1 MSRGVRLL
9 LFAGGL
15 AVFAYLLSHI
25 GLATLAAEAAKTG
38 WVFVP
43 ILLLYGV
50 MYACNAAAWMLIM
63 ADEPRRPSFGRAYM
77 VTVSGSAL
85 NFVTP
90 MINVGGEPFKIAA
103 VAPWLT
109 TRRAAGSVV
118 IHNGLRGLSF
128 LLSWL
133 TAVLLGFVMLPHDA
147 VTVGLL
153 LLATLVC
160 ITLMTVLLAAHRRG
174 ALARMLNA
182 LHRVPLCGRLAGAL
196 EPRREMLE
204 QMDQQIAQFY
214 YQHPGRFARALMLEY
229 LSRAVYM
236 GEYFLIALSIGLP
249 MGYLQAYLIGGLAS
263 LIQNVLFVIP
273 FELGSKEGSLY
284 LLFRMLGLDPQLGV
298 YTAIVTRLR
307 DLVWIGVGL
316 LLVWNASRSAA
327 AEPRREAVP

>member
-1 MSRGVRLL
+1 MSRRVRLL

-15 AVFAYLLSHI
+15 ALFAYLLSRI
-25 GLATLAAEAAKTG
+25 GLGTLVAQAAKTG

-43 ILLLYGV
+43 ILLLYGLV
-50 MYACNAAAWMLIM
+50 YACNTGAWMLIM
-63 ADEPRRPSFGRAYM
+63 ADEPHRPSFGRAYL
-77 VTVSGSAL
+77 VTVSGFAL

-90 MINVGGEPFKIAA
+90 MVNVGGEPFKIAA

-118 IHNGLRGLSF
+118 IHNGLRGVSF

-133 TAVLLGFVMLPHDA
+133 TAVLLGFVMLPHDLL
-147 VTVGLL
+147 TDGLL
-153 LLATLVC
+153 LLATFVC
-160 ITLMTVLLAAHRRG
+160 ITLTTVLLAAHRRG
-174 ALARMLNA
+174 ALARMLTG
-182 LHRVPLCGRLAGAL
+182 LHRMPLCGRLARVL
-196 EPRREMLE
+196 EPRRELLE
-204 QMDQQIAQFY
+204 QMDRQIAQFY
-214 YQHPGRFARALMLEY
+214 EQHPGRFAGALALEY

-236 GEYFLIALSIGLP
+236 GEYYLIALSIGLP

-284 LLFRMLGLDPQLGV
+284 LLFRMLGLDPHLGV

-316 LLVWNASRSAA
+316 LLVWSASRTAA
-327 AEPRREAVP
+327 ADPSREAVP

>member
-1 MSRGVRLL
+1 MSRRIRLL

-15 AVFAYLLSHI
+15 ALFAYLLSRL
-25 GLATLAAEAAKTG
+25 GLGTLVAEASKTG

-43 ILLLYGV
+43 ILLLYGCV
-50 MYACNAAAWMLIM
+50 YVCNTGAWMLIM

-77 VTVSGSAL
+77 ITMSGFAL

-90 MINVGGEPFKIAA
+90 MVNVGGEPFKVAA

-118 IHNGLRGLSF
+118 IHNGLRVLSF

-147 VTVGLL
+147 ATVGLL
-153 LLATLVC
+153 LLATMVC
-160 ITLMTVLLAAHRRG
+160 GTLAAVLLAAHRRG

-196 EPRREMLE
+196 EPRRELLE
-204 QMDQQIAQFY
+204 QMDEQIAQFY
-214 YQHPGRFARALMLEY
+214 QRHPGRFARALALEY

-236 GEYFLIALSIGLP
+236 GEYYLIALSIGLP
-249 MGYLQAYLIGGLAS
+249 MGYLQAYLVGGLTS
-263 LIQNVLFVIP
+263 LIQNVFFVVP
-273 FELGSKEGSLY
+273 FEVGTKEGALY

-307 DLVWIGVGL
+307 DLVWIGLGL
-316 LLVWNASRSAA
+316 LLVWSAGRRPA
-327 AEPRREAVP
+327 VDPSREAVP

>member
-1 MSRGVRLL
+1 MSRRVRLL

-15 AVFAYLLSHI
+15 ALFAYLLSRI
-25 GLATLAAEAAKTG
+25 GLATLVAEAAKTG
-38 WVFVP
+38 WVFIP

-50 MYACNAAAWMLIM
+50 VYLCNTGAWMLIM
-63 ADEPRRPSFGRAYM
+63 ADEPRRPSFGRLYL
-77 VTVSGSAL
+77 VTMSGFAL

-90 MINVGGEPFKIAA
+90 MVNVGGEPFKIAA

-118 IHNGLRGLSF
+118 IHSGLRILSF

-133 TAVLLGFVMLPHDA
+133 TAVLLGFVMLPHDPL
-147 VTVGLL
+147 TVSLL

-160 ITLMTVLLAAHRRG
+160 VALATVLLAAHRRG
-174 ALARMLNA
+174 ALARILTM
-182 LHRVPLCGRLAGAL
+182 LHRIPLCGRLARAL
-196 EPRREMLE
+196 EPRREVLE

-214 YQHPGRFARALMLEY
+214 HQHPGRFARALALEY

-249 MGYLQAYLIGGLAS
+249 MGYPTAYMVGGLTS

-273 FELGSKEGSLY
+273 FEIGSKEGALY
-284 LLFRMLGLDPQLGV
+284 VLFRMVGLDPHLGV
-298 YTAIVTRLR
+298 YTSIVTRLR
-307 DLVWIGVGL
+307 DLVWIGLGL
-316 LLVWNASRSAA
+316 LLVWSAGRRPALDAS
-327 AEPRREAVP
+327 REAVP